1 MNMKTVKIIGI
12 LGISL
17 LILSVGSSIFK
28 IATGATELV
37 NLGPFDFVIRTGG
50 RLQEPASDDHA
61 YPLTHTIYD
70 PGNMTMAEIP
80 EIREFTIFYQVIFG
94 VGILKDGIQTGESL
108 RKLERTRYDLC
119 LDLTTDIEID
129 TLLNQ
134 TIMPLIQIRNFC
146 FNESTNQQ
154 IIMSKGISLGILPSE
169 TELEIAYYLTRTP
182 NNDSAPTSDLVLTSR
197 INRTDLADTMNI
209 TLRSEWTAHFVAP
222 NASDTVYEGD
232 AVVGSFRIDRNDDSS
247 YGMSGYL
254 RCYFGNQ
261 HVSVL
266 QGWNPLL
273 EIAMA
278 TTGVAMII
286 VFLIPLY
293 RSKKN

>member
-1 MNMKTVKIIGI
+1 MKTVRIIGI

-28 IATGATELV
+28 MATGATEVV
-37 NLGPFDFVIRTGG
+37 NLGTFDFVIRTGG
-50 RLQEPASDDHA
+50 RLQEPPSEDHA

-94 VGILKDGIQTGESL
+94 VGILKNGIQTGDSP

-119 LDLTTDIEID
+119 LDLATDIEID

-134 TIMPLIQIRNFC
+134 TTMPLIQIRNFC

-154 IIMSKGISLGILPSE
+154 IIMSKGISLGILAPE
-169 TELEIAYYLTRTP
+169 AELEIAYSSTRTP
-182 NNDSAPTSDLVLTSR
+182 NNDSAPTSDLILTSR

-222 NASDTVYEGD
+222 NASDIVYRGD
-232 AVVGSFRIDRNDDSS
+232 AVVSSFRINRNDDSS
-247 YGMSGYL
+247 YGMNGYL

-266 QGWNPLL
+266 QGWDPLL

-278 TTGVAMII
+278 ATGGAMIT
-286 VFLIPLY
+286 VYLTRFY